1 MSEEIKNMKKIE
13 LHFHLDGAVALSTI
27 SKISGRTEEDLK
39 KEMVAPEKCKNLSDY
54 LKRFDLPLSYMQT
67 KENLTLIAK
76 ETVDYLE
83 SQNVIYAEIRFAPM
97 FHTKEGLTYNEI
109 IDAVLEGLKSNENV
123 KTNLILCMMR
133 GFPKEDSI
141 KTLEVA
147 REYLG
152 YGVCAVDIA
161 GAEDQYPLGL
171 YEELFK
177 LAREKFVP
185 FTIHAGENESYKEVD
200 LAISLGAKRIG
211 HGIHS
216 NESLETQVRLKEKK
230 VLLEMCP
237 TSNVQT
243 NAIKVYENH
252 PIQFFLDHGV
262 RVCVN
267 TDNKT
272 VSGITLNEEYEKL
285 QKVFGFT
292 MEDFKRMNIYA
303 AEGAF
308 LPWDEKEELKQQLN

>member
-27 SKISGRTEEDLK
+27 SKISGRTEEDLR
-39 KEMVAPEKCKNLSDY
+39 KEMVAPDKCENLSDY

-109 IDAVLEGLKSNENV
+109 IDAVLEGLNSNENV

-133 GFPKEDSI
+133 GFPIEDSI

-177 LAREKFVP
+177 LAREKFIP
-185 FTIHAGENESYKEVD
+185 FTIHAGENESHKEVD

-243 NAIKVYENH
+243 NAIQVYENH
-252 PIQFFLDHGV
+252 PIQFFLDHGI